1 MHKLELL
8 LRKYTNNFLLLDD
21 ITNNKKIEYLNFR
34 NIVTVTDTNIVKVA
48 TINKVINFLKEDFN
62 SKLILLNSAE
72 PNYEMIETTSKK
84 IFYGQFDLVIALG
97 GGSILDIVKA
107 ASVYENSI
115 EKVDNFAGSKKQYT
129 KKM

>member
-8 LRKYTNNFLLLDD
+8 LRKYANNFLLLDD
-21 ITNNKKIEYLNFR
+21 IANNKKNKYLNFR

-84 IFYGQFDLVIALG
+84 VL
-97 GGSILDIVKA
+97 S
-107 ASVYENSI
+107 
-115 EKVDNFAGSKKQYT
+115 
-129 KKM
+129 